1 MTKDMA
7 AAAEVAAE
15 TQVMRRREVAGP
27 LNFVADLDAL
37 DAMLE
42 ADNIVARFNNPIDPD
57 GDPIDF
63 EMTPMTPGQYAVYY
77 DTLLGYSFT
86 EVTLAENTTT
96 AQAEVDPLDAAQ
108 AEVDPLDAEQAQR
121 LQDELAVKK
130 YDEKLLNILE
140 SCIQNPPGI
149 TVQRLRK
156 WDAYYI
162 MRLHNAL
169 IGGSRPSKQAAQFP
183 KLDTGG

>member
-1 MTKDMA
+1 MKDT
-7 AAAEVAAE
+7 AAEVAAAAAE
-15 TQVMRRREVAGP
+15 TQVMRRREVEGK
-27 LNFVADLDAL
+27 LNFVSDLDVL

-57 GDPIDF
+57 GEPIDF

-86 EVTLAENTTT
+86 EVTLAETTTT
-96 AQAEVDPLDAAQ
+96 AQEDIDPLDAAQ
-108 AEVDPLDAEQAQR
+108 EDVDPLDVEQEQR

-169 IGGSRPSKQAAQFP
+169 IGGSRPSKQVAQFP
-183 KLDTGG
+183 KLDTSG

>member
-96 AQAEVDPLDAAQ
+96 AQEA
-108 AEVDPLDAEQAQR
+108 VDPLDAEQAQR

-183 KLDTGG
+183 KLDTDG